1 MTIMDER
8 SLRAR
13 LLHVRWIGGGSGGGK
28 STIAARLADRHGL
41 ARYSLDDVMG
51 EHFKRTTPET
61 APLLHAFSAMSMDER
76 WLHRSPT
83 AMLETFHWFAG
94 EGFDLIIED
103 LLARPPEPGVIV
115 EGFRALPDLVAP
127 LLASPDQ
134 AVWLLPTPEFRH
146 RAVSTRWSPPG
157 RGFLERTSDPDCA
170 ARNLAERDRLFV
182 ARLREEV
189 RRRGLRAITVDT
201 DMTEDDTARL
211 VEAALGL

>member
-1 MTIMDER
+1 MTAPDER

-13 LLHVRWIGGGSGGGK
+13 LRHVRWIGGGPGGGK
-28 STIAARLADRHGL
+28 STIAARLAERHGL
-41 ARYSLDDVMG
+41 DRYSLDDVMG

-76 WLHRSPT
+76 WLHRSPA

-94 EGFDLIIED
+94 EGFDLVVED
-103 LLARPPEPGVIV
+103 LLALPPEPGIIV

-127 LLASPDQ
+127 LLSAPDQ

-146 RAVSTRWSPPG
+146 RAVGTRRSPTG
-157 RGFLERTSDPDCA
+157 RGFLERTGDPARA

-211 VEAALGL
+211 AEAALGL